1 MKIEKTTSFSADLK
15 VDEESTSF
23 VTFSGTVD
31 ADGKPNVNFYISDM
45 AIYMA
50 HTNEFMA
57 AFTEFQTEVFDYSN
71 EMLKGSSAVET
82 GV

>member
-1 MKIEKTTSFSADLK
+1 MKIEKTTQFSADLK
-15 VDEESTSF
+15 IDEESTSF

-50 HTNEFMA
+50 HTNEFMS
-57 AFTEFQTEVFDYSN
+57 AFTKFQSEVFDYSN
-71 EMLKGSSAVET
+71 EMLKKET
-82 GV
+82 PSKEA